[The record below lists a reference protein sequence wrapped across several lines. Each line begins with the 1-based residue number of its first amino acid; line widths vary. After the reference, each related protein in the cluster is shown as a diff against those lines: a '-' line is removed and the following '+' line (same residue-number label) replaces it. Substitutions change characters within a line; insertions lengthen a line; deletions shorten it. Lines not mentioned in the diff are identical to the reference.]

1 MSKKVTYQEARDVM
15 DKIQKS
21 GMQAH
26 YLIGAYEVMIANLI
40 ADLPAR
46 SAQEEMLTLERLA
59 NRVSA
64 INP

>member
-1 MSKKVTYQEARDVM
+1 MKKVTYQEVRTAL

-26 YLIGAYEVMIANLI
+26 YVLGAYEVMLANLI
-40 ADLPAR
+40 AELPAR
-46 SAQEEMLTLERLA
+46 SAVEEMKMLESLA
-59 NRVSA
+59 NRVST